1 LDLKPNTATSRSQ
14 ANGTWL
20 GTSSSLALPLPT
32 NPSPHTR
39 IDVAPLAGIGHDS
52 PYLETFL
59 IFSIDFGTGE
69 TKELEE
75 PASSRFHR

>member
-1 LDLKPNTATSRSQ
+1 VTSITDNFIVARSSFDRF
-14 ANGTWL
+14 L
-20 GTSSSLALPLPT
+20 SVPKKISSHAPGE
-32 NPSPHTR
+32 R
-39 IDVAPLAGIGHDS
+39 AFAFDAAPLAGIGHDS

-59 IFSIDFGTGE
+59 IFSIDFGAGE